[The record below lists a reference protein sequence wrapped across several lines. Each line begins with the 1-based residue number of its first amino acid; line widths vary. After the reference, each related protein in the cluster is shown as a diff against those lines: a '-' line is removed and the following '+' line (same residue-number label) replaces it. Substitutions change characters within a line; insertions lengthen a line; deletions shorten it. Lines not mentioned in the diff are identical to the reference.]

1 MENGAYDGGG
11 ILGDTEGDV
20 VRSEVVCP
28 LLELF
33 TGTATSSEVCTF
45 VALLLGVRDATN
57 PGIQPTTNL
66 ARGKPARWIAL
77 EVKAPVESTEV
88 TENHRIHCVGTGVKT
103 PRSRH
108 VHAHDNVHARRD
120 EGVVV

>member
-1 MENGAYDGGG
+1 VEDSAYDGGG

-20 VRSEVVCP
+20 VCGEVVCP
-28 LLELF
+28 LLKLF
-33 TGTATSSEVCTF
+33 TSTATSSKIGTF

-57 PGIQPTTNL
+57 PGIQPATNL
-66 ARGKPARWIAL
+66 ARGKPARWVAL
-77 EVKAPVESTEV
+77 EIEAPVESTKV
-88 TENHRIHCVGTGVKT
+88 TENHRVHCVGTGVKT